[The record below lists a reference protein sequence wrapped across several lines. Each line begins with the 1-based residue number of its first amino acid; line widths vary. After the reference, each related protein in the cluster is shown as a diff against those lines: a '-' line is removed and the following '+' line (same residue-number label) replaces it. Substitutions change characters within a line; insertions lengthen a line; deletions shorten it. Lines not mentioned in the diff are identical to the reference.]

1 MVPEAP
7 VEQTD
12 EGLVPGVPGWFVVN
26 TREARWRQRPGRG
39 HSLPLTGWSDGECE
53 TYFPQ
58 LGVNLL
64 VLGPGEPNAMYH
76 WEADTEGFL
85 VLAGEALLLIEGEE
99 RPLRQW
105 DYVHCPPR
113 TNHVLVGAGSG
124 PCAILAMSSRQ
135 YMATPDWG
143 AYTVDEAALRHR
155 AAVDEETSD
164 ADIAYA
170 RFEDSRPARYTEG
183 WLPG

>member
-26 TREARWRQRPGRG
+26 AREARWRERPGRG
-39 HSLPLTGWSDGECE
+39 YSLPLSGWSDEQCE
-53 TYFPQ
+53 THFPQ

-64 VLGPGEPNAMYH
+64 VLSPGEPNAMYH

-85 VLAGEALLLIEGEE
+85 VLAGEVLLLIEGEE

-124 PCAILAMSSRQ
+124 PCAVLAMSSRQ
-135 YMATPDWG
+135 HMTTPEWG
-143 AYTVDEAALRHR
+143 AYTVDEAALRHG
-155 AAVDEETSD
+155 AGVEEETSD
-164 ADIAYA
+164 PGIAYA
-170 RFEDSRPARYTEG
+170 RFEDPRPAGYGEG
-183 WLPG
+183 WLPS

>member
-12 EGLVPGVPGWFVVN
+12 EGFVPGVPGWFVVN
-26 TREARWRQRPGRG
+26 AREARWRQRPGRG
-39 HSLPLTGWSDGECE
+39 YSLPLSGWSDEGGE

-85 VLAGEALLLIEGEE
+85 VLAG
-99 RPLRQW
+99 R
-105 DYVHCPPR
+105 
-113 TNHVLVGAGSG
+113 GSVADRG
-124 PCAILAMSSRQ
+124 R
-135 YMATPDWG
+135 G
-143 AYTVDEAALRHR
+143 
-155 AAVDEETSD
+155 AAV
-164 ADIAYA
+164 A
-170 RFEDSRPARYTEG
+170 PVG
-183 WLPG
+183 L